1 MINNTNQDK
10 FTLAALSE
18 IYISLHI
25 FDLQED
31 TLFPIKTNQYIEMW
45 YPRKLLLR

>member
-1 MINNTNQDK
+1 MIKDIERI
-10 FTLAALSE
+10 TLAALSE

-31 TLFPIKTNQYIEMW
+31 V
-45 YPRKLLLR
+45 